1 MDGGGGGAVHRINYL
16 WTRIPRAT
24 NAEKT
29 MVPVTTGAFLAQ
41 LMSLTTVQLNQWIRE
56 CQTLACGGE
65 TLERLPPLDRSA
77 VAVNIQ
83 TLAGTCPASGAIA
96 AKFPLMSVI
105 KPFLLLYMLHQS
117 SDQDVFNHVGQCPS
131 DYPYNSVLQLELDQG
146 FPRNPMIN
154 SGAIRLA
161 ANLKGAT
168 PLQACDRL
176 AQWLNHQAG
185 CHLSLDRQ
193 ILHQVHSHPNWQ
205 NRSLA
210 RLLELAGHIQDGEG
224 ALEIYNCICCL
235 SGTVTDLAQLG
246 LLLAGGQ
253 PQIQTRYRQI
263 VNTLMFS
270 CGLYE
275 RSADY
280 AIDIGLP
287 IKSGVSG
294 AMVGI
299 VPGQGAIASYSPP
312 LDASGNSVFGLCL
325 LRKLS
330 QELHLSPLM

>member
-1 MDGGGGGAVHRINYL
+1 MPYSEKAV
-16 WTRIPRAT
+16 
-24 NAEKT
+24 
-29 MVPVTTGAFLAQ
+29 VPVNVGASLVQ
-41 LMSLTTVQLNQWIRE
+41 LTSLTTVQLNPWIQE
-56 CQTLACGGE
+56 CQALASGGE
-65 TLERLPPLDRSA
+65 TLERLPPPDRGA

-83 TLAGTCPASGAIA
+83 TLAGSVHSWGAIA
-96 AKFPLMSVI
+96 ATFPLMSVI

-117 SDQDVFNHVGQCPS
+117 SVEDVFSHVGRFPS
-131 DYPYNSVLQLELDQG
+131 ERPYNSVLQLELDQG

-161 ANLKGAT
+161 ANLEGKT
-168 PLQACDRL
+168 PRHACDRL
-176 AQWLNHQAG
+176 AQWLNDQAG

-193 ILHQVHSHPNWQ
+193 ILHQVHCHPNWQ
-205 NRSLA
+205 NRALA
-210 RLLELAGHIQDGEG
+210 RLLELAGHIQDGEM

-235 SGTVTDLAQLG
+235 RGTVTDLARLG

-253 PQIQTRYRQI
+253 PQIQTRHRQV
-263 VNTLMFS
+263 VNALMFS

-312 LDASGNSVFGLCL
+312 LDASGNSVFGLCF
-325 LRKLS
+325 LRRLS
-330 QELHLSPLM
+330 QELQLSPLA